1 MQNLIPNMWQMVFAH
16 IHQKCPY
23 KIQGQTNTLTPK
35 VLENNLD
42 QHFLRPGRSHDGNL
56 AKACLST
63 KIYSVF

>member
-1 MQNLIPNMWQMVFAH
+1 MPIQN
-16 IHQKCPY
+16 
-23 KIQGQTNTLTPK
+23 QGQTNTLTPK